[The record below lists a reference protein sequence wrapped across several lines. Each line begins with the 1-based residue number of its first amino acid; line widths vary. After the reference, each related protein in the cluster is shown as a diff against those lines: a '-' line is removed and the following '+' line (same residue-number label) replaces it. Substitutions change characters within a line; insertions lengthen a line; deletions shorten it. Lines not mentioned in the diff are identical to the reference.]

1 MLPSQ
6 CAQYI
11 QKKKKVTRGSKRYR
25 DASLRISSEKKL
37 KQFFQKRKQFKFC
50 LVFCYLGVS
59 EMAGLSKNQNLI
71 LQFLEV
77 KPEMTTKELAEMVFD
92 KPIEYKS
99 KEYSSTYRSLLS
111 LERQGLIKRVQI
123 QLRWKLK
130 TKR

>member
-1 MLPSQ
+1 
-6 CAQYI
+6 
-11 QKKKKVTRGSKRYR
+11 
-25 DASLRISSEKKL
+25 
-37 KQFFQKRKQFKFC
+37 
-50 LVFCYLGVS
+50 
-59 EMAGLSKNQNLI
+59 MAGLSKNQKLI

-92 KPIEYKS
+92 KPVEYKS

-123 QLRWKLK
+123 QLRWQLK